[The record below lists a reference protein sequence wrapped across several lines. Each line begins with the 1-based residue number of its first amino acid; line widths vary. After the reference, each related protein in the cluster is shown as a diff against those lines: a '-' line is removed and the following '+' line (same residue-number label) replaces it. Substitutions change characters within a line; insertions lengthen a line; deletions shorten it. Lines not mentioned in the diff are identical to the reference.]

1 MKLLKIRA
9 FAWLVAIVIML
20 LSVTAGAFTSFNGM
34 RRAAVADFEREMIP
48 LVNEA
53 MIHAHDMQS
62 VAQNYL
68 SSAYIAYIGV
78 SRIVAEIQAET
89 QARRSEPM
97 RIYQQFVLLNRAT
110 WIIYDGLIGGNME
123 ISDTSRTLLTN
134 SHRDFLLIDA
144 ILAQAGYNNTAGD
157 FNAALG
163 RGLGFLV
170 RPIMGELPRFDEF
183 DD

>member
-20 LSVTAGAFTSFNGM
+20 LSVAAGAFTSFNGM
-34 RRAAVADFEREMIP
+34 RRTAVAAFEREMMP

-53 MIHAHDMQS
+53 MVHAHDMQS

-68 SSAYIAYIGV
+68 SSADIAYIGI
-78 SRIVAEIQAET
+78 SRIVAEIQAT
-89 QARRSEPM
+89 NDPM
-97 RIYQQFVLLNRAT
+97 RIYQQFVLLNRAADD
-110 WIIYDGLIGGNME
+110 IHERLIVRNMA
-123 ISDTSRTLLTN
+123 ISDTSRSLVIN
-134 SHRDFLLIDA
+134 SHRNFLQMDT
-144 ILAQAGYNNTAGD
+144 ILTQAGYNNTAGD

-170 RPIMGELPRFDEF
+170 RPVMGEMPRFDYF